1 MKIRDHEYWEKRKE
15 YFSKKKD
22 CLFDLLVFLSM
33 LFFPALAVVVP
44 VFQNG
49 ITGHSL
55 SVFLILLTLFAGSA
69 ASGFLSVKLEL
80 RKELIISLCL
90 GAAIIIALIPFSG
103 GTKYWFMRFVLLSLV
118 AIIVFAGCLIGAR
131 AKYVIW
137 QYKYLKDVTRDER
150 KWCLLGRVLNSPQKA
165 IVLYFF
171 PLLVALPISVYIA
184 KIFYD
189 RNYPRGI
196 MFYVFAMAAL
206 ILMLIRKRKSARRPL
221 KSVQG

>member
-1 MKIRDHEYWEKRKE
+1 MKIRDHQYWENRKE
-15 YFSKKKD
+15 HFSTEKD
-22 CLFDLLVFLSM
+22 CLFDLLIFLSM
-33 LFFPALAVVVP
+33 LSFPVLVAVVP
-44 VFQNG
+44 ILQNG
-49 ITGHSL
+49 ITGPS
-55 SVFLILLTLFAGSA
+55 LILFSILLILFSGGV
-69 ASGFLSVKLEL
+69 ASGFLSVKFEL
-80 RKELIISLCL
+80 RKALIVSLCL
-90 GAAIIIALIPFSG
+90 GAVFIMALISFFG
-103 GTKYWFMRFVLLSLV
+103 GTKYWFAGFLLLST
-118 AIIVFAGCLIGAR
+118 VFAGCLIGAR

-171 PLLVALPISVYIA
+171 PLLAALPISVYIA

-206 ILMLIRKRKSARRPL
+206 ILTLIHKRKGGRHPL